1 MWATNTK
8 SKGAFATYQKDGN
21 FVVYSAARKAPWA
34 SGTKAG
40 ASSFLTTQNDGNVV
54 NYSAPGGSAIWA
66 SGS

>member
-1 MWATNTK
+1 MRASNTK

-21 FVVYSAARKAPWA
+21 FVVYSAAKKALWA
-34 SGTKAG
+34 TGTKAG

-54 NYSAPGGSAIWA
+54 IYSSPGGSAIWA